1 MKIVLIILVGLSV
14 LGFVTG
20 LIGKNIALNK
30 KSIKKNDFFNKLTAV
45 SVVLMFVFAII
56 YHFNK

>member
-1 MKIVLIILVGLSV
+1 MEIALISLIGFSV

-20 LIGKNIALNK
+20 LIGKSIALNK
-30 KSIKKNDFFNKLTAV
+30 KSMGKNEFFNKLTAI
-45 SVVLMFVFAII
+45 SLVLMFMFAII

>member
-1 MKIVLIILVGLSV
+1 MKTVLIVLVGVSV
-14 LGFVTG
+14 LGFITG
-20 LIGKNIALNK
+20 LIGKSIALSN
-30 KSIKKNDFFNKLTAV
+30 KSIRKNEFFNKLTAF

>member
-1 MKIVLIILVGLSV
+1 METALIILVGFSV
-14 LGFVTG
+14 LGFVIG
-20 LIGKNIALNK
+20 LIGKSIALNK
-30 KSIKKNDFFNKLTAV
+30 KSMKKNEFFNKLTAV